1 MMTSVC
7 ANELIINGIL
17 NGLLS
22 VSAAGWAELDSDN
35 LPVTIL
41 FVTNINIARNYSLG
55 TKWNRLM
62 LKTDLDHASMVEDEP
77 AVQIRDESIVQICDE
92 SAVQMIKSV
101 TILSFA
107 SAFVFLTPRSEIYRE
122 SCMLLLQLRRT
133 SLVNLVCSCSSSGGY
148 HP

>member
-1 MMTSVC
+1 MMTSVS
-7 ANELIINGIL
+7 ANELIIYDIL
-17 NGLLS
+17 NGFLS
-22 VSAAGWAELDSDN
+22 VSAAGWAKLDGDN

-92 SAVQMIKSV
+92 SAVQIIKSV
-101 TILSFA
+101 TILLFA
-107 SAFVFLTPRSEIYRE
+107 SSFVFLTPRSDIYRE
-122 SCMLLLQLRRT
+122 SCMLLL
-133 SLVNLVCSCSSSGGY
+133 
-148 HP
+148 